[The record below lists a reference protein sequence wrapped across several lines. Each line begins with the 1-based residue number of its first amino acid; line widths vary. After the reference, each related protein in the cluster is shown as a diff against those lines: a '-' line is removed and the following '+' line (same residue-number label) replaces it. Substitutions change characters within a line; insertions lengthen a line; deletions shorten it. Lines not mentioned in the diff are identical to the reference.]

1 MEVRMKELK
10 PAETDLM
17 VEISMRQLQLEDDQ
31 KLPDHRTCRSGI
43 GEQALSSTSV
53 PEVKI

>member
-1 MEVRMKELK
+1 MKELK